1 MTPLDVFGGVMYL
14 LFFAPFLFPLA
25 PWFAKR
31 PRGAWLVCC
40 AAVSVL
46 VLLFP
51 TMFWW
56 GCDWSNCG
64 QGAVAIFILAP
75 SLAALCRDHAAFRL
89 GGGAQTCT
97 HADIRPAPVRSLT
110 GRRYEVSAS
119 APLICRA
126 SAAGPRARK

>member
-1 MTPLDVFGGVMYL
+1 MTPLDVFGGAMYL

-51 TMFWW
+51 AMFWW
-56 GCDWSNCG
+56 GVTG
-64 QGAVAIFILAP
+64 QTAAKEPLQFSS
-75 SLAALCRDHAAFRL
+75 SLQFGC
-89 GGGAQTCT
+89 
-97 HADIRPAPVRSLT
+97 SL
-110 GRRYEVSAS
+110 
-119 APLICRA
+119 P
-126 SAAGPRARK
+126 